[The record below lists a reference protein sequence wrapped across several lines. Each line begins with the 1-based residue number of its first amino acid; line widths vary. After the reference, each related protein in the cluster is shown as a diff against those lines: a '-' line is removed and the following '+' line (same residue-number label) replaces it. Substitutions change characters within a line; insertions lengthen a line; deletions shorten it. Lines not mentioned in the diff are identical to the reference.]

1 MENIK
6 HSMQDIDDAMERTNL
21 LNSRMSEEGENR
33 KETKAEKII
42 AEKFLILIKG
52 LPIKDMESFIGCKR
66 NQVYYSKAVFDSE
79 LP

>member
-6 HSMQDIDDAMERTNL
+6 HSMQDIDDVMERTNL
-21 LNSRMSEEGENR
+21 LNSRIQEGENR
-33 KETKAEKII
+33 KETIAEKII
-42 AEKFLILIKG
+42 AEKFPILIKR
-52 LPIKDMESFIGCKR
+52 LPIKDMGSFIGCKR